1 MLLDMLPG
9 MPRPLTPNNT
19 AITLITD
26 HTDSVS
32 VAVGFNFLEC
42 LIGYKHTS
50 LQKKTG
56 EEKTSLTFHISSLD
70 QMLLNEKYTTYV
82 YYFSILTFTWPFYL
96 SQYIVVDSCGTT
108 NYYLNSNY

>member
-50 LQKKTG
+50 LKKRRG
-56 EEKTSLTFHISSLD
+56 KNKSD
-70 QMLLNEKYTTYV
+70 
-82 YYFSILTFTWPFYL
+82 FS
-96 SQYIVVDSCGTT
+96 YIW
-108 NYYLNSNY
+108 